1 MRYNQSNYIKVF
13 GNDKA
18 AMIELERSESEPSLC
33 ELVQKW
39 LERTPGLD
47 EDHPSN
53 FWTQY
58 QETVEAL
65 IRDQQKEAEVSIRI
79 EGQNE
84 NNELI
89 SFS

>member
-18 AMIELERSESEPSLC
+18 AMVELEWSEEEPSLC

-47 EDHPSN
+47 EEHPTN
-53 FWTQY
+53 FWSQY
-58 QETVEAL
+58 QKIVESL
-65 IRDQQKEAEVSIRI
+65 IRDQQKEAEVS
-79 EGQNE
+79 NW
-84 NNELI
+84 N
-89 SFS
+89 